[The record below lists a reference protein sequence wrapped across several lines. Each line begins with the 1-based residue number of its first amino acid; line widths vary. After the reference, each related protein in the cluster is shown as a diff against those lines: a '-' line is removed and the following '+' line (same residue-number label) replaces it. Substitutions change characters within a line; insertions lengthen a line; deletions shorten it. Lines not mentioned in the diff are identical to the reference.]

1 MIFKKLRPKE
11 NGYLYIMSFETKS
24 LDVMLK
30 ELNFENFKIKN
41 VKFYDDGNLFY
52 KLKIIDKQIGE
63 VHYKYAN
70 TIRHAE
76 DKKNN
81 ENKIK

>member
-1 MIFKKLRPKE
+1 
-11 NGYLYIMSFETKS
+11 MSFETKS
-24 LDVMLK
+24 LDVLMK
-30 ELNFENFKIKN
+30 ELHFENFEINN
-41 VKFYDDGNLFY
+41 VKFYDDGNLFN
-52 KLKIIDKQIGE
+52 KMKIIDKQIGE

-70 TIRHAE
+70 TLRHAE